1 MKKFDIHCHVTAFP
15 DYCPPRP
22 FDWREPGDHVKNR
35 YLSLEQQIE
44 MHDTQDV
51 AMGVLLCGGSPE
63 RIWEIVQNEEAK
75 FLADQRP
82 DRFVWFFN
90 IDPRQGDFNTRT
102 DFSHIF
108 AHYKSL
114 GARGLGEISA
124 TLPVDGPLYDNYWRQ
139 AAEFDLPVLLHV
151 SPWLKGQ
158 YGVFDQMGHPGFD
171 RMLSKHKNLKI
182 IGHSMAWWSEMG
194 ADLKF
199 EEKNRY
205 PKGKITEEGAVPKL
219 MRKHENLYCDL
230 SAGSGMNAM
239 MRDPEYAAKFIEE
252 FSDRIMYG
260 IDSSSV
266 LCKHQYEFNDFMTE
280 MLNTGMISRENY
292 AKIMYKNAAK
302 LLHVDE
308 KIFED

>member
-22 FDWREPGDHVKNR
+22 FDWRTPGDHVKNR
-35 YLSLEQQIE
+35 YLSLEQQIQ
-44 MHDTQDV
+44 MHDTLNV

-108 AHYKSL
+108 SHYKSL
-114 GARGLGEISA
+114 GAKGLGEISA
-124 TLPVDGPLYDNYWRQ
+124 TLPIDGPLYDNYWRQ
-139 AAEFDLPVLLHV
+139 AADFELPVLLHV

-158 YGVFDQMGHPGFD
+158 YGVYDAMGLPGFD
-171 RMLSKHKNLKI
+171 RMLEKHPNLKI
-182 IGHSMAWWSEMG
+182 IGHSMPFWAEMG

-199 EEKNRY
+199 EQRNGY
-205 PKGKITEEGAVPKL
+205 PKTKITEEGAVPRL
-219 MRKHENLYCDL
+219 MRKHPNLYCDL
-230 SAGSGMNAM
+230 SAGSGMNAL
-239 MRDPEYAAKFIEE
+239 MRDPEYAARFIEE

-260 IDSSSV
+260 IDASSI
-266 LCKHQYEFNDFMTE
+266 LCDHQYEFDAFLTQMVE
-280 MLNTGMISRENY
+280 TGMISMENY
-292 AKIMYKNAAK
+292 AKILYKNACR

-308 KIFED
+308 AIFED

>member
-22 FDWREPGDHVKNR
+22 FDWRQPGDHVNNR

-44 MHDTQDV
+44 LHDSLDV

-75 FLADQRP
+75 YLADQRP
-82 DRFVWFFN
+82 DRFIWFFN

-108 AHYKSL
+108 SHYKSL

-139 AAEFDLPVLLHV
+139 AAEFDLPVLIHV

-171 RMLSKHKNLKI
+171 RMLTKHKDLKI

-205 PKGKITEEGAVPKL
+205 PNTRITEEGAVPKL
-219 MRKHENLYCDL
+219 MRKHGNLYCDL
-230 SAGSGMNAM
+230 SAGSGMNALA
-239 MRDPEYAAKFIEE
+239 RDPDYAARFIEE
-252 FSDRIMYG
+252 FSDRLLYG
-260 IDSSSV
+260 TDASSI
-266 LCKHQYEFNDFMTE
+266 LCTHPYEFDAFMTR
-280 MLNTGMISRENY
+280 MLEAGMISRENY

-302 LLHVDE
+302 LFRVDE
-308 KIFED
+308 SIFED